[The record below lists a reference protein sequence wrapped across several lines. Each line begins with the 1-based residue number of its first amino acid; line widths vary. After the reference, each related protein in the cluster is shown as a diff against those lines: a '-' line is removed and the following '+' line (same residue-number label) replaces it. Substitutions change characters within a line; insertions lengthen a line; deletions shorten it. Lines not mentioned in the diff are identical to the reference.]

1 MKYPSLITLNISKIL
16 AVTQSVFFSVN
27 GVRTVSYKHITCI
40 PRWIEVETFVSS
52 KFQRGIHV
60 VCF

>member
-40 PRWIEVETFVSS
+40 PR
-52 KFQRGIHV
+52 
-60 VCF
+60 